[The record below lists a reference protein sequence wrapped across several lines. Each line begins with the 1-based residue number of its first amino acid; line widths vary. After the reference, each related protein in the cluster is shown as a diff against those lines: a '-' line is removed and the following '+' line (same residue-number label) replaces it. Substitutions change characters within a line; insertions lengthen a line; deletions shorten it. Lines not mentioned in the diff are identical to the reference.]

1 MNSLKLLA
9 FGNSL
14 APGRDV
20 VGRFR
25 EREDCV
31 LPRFEAAPAGQGGS
45 WWRRLLARFRPETP
59 VPTESCANTPTLPAL
74 SAPVEVNALAA
85 EPACGEPVI
94 TTPPAVP
101 RATLDQGTETNR
113 LVTAR
118 QREFRFEHVTVVC
131 NDLHDADFEFVTLK
145 PAGDARKQPERRRTP
160 VTAGVEI

>member
-31 LPRFEAAPAGQGGS
+31 LPRFEAVPAGLGGS
-45 WWRRLLARFRPETP
+45 WWRRLLARFRPQTP
-59 VPTESCANTPTLPAL
+59 VPTESCANPPAL
-74 SAPVEVNALAA
+74 PAPVEGNALAA
-85 EPACGEPVI
+85 EPTCGEPA
-94 TTPPAVP
+94 TTAPPALS
-101 RATLDQGTETNR
+101 RAIMDEGTATNR

-131 NDLHDADFEFVTLK
+131 NDLHDADIEFVSVNSAADTRVQL
-145 PAGDARKQPERRRTP
+145 ERQRPP
-160 VTAGVEI
+160 VSVGAEI